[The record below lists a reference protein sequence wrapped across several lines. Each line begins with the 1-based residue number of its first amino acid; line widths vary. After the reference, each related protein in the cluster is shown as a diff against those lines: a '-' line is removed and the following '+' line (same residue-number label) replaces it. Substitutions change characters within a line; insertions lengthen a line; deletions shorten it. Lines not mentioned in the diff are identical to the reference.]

1 MSQLAAEGSLKK
13 SAAQQASEN
22 DALRSRLEALK
33 SQQDSEMAKMI
44 GKINALAGMDA
55 VKFMSEAEMDKILYD
70 VFKKFDVDGSGTMEL
85 PEFKVAW
92 RKELNLGGTD
102 SEISKAFND
111 VDVDNSGVIEITEF
125 KEAIKGERMA
135 ELNMKVIAS
144 NMENSIDSLADYMK
158 NFKQRYENAMA
169 TAKRRRAMRA
179 KFVNRLMQ
187 RAGELLEKLEQV
199 DTDTKTT
206 KDEKGAKFYRQLMET
221 FDAFDKDG
229 NGELQF
235 PEYTSAWR
243 FLNQPGSDRDIKQA
257 FDGVDVDRSGLV
269 DRDEF
274 VFSIMGPDAA
284 NFGPIADMDRLD
296 SLMDGLFKLI
306 DRHGGE
312 LATLSKSADE
322 VAAENR
328 ALMARMKNQKNQ
340 LTSGMSKIMKAMM
353 GLTGNDV
360 EGFLQSKEVDKY
372 LVEAFNK
379 YDTNGNGTLSYREFG
394 DAWSYMG
401 LGGSDSEVKAAFS
414 GVDVDFSGV
423 IEYGEFSKA
432 IKESRLSELGINAIM
447 SSIGVELDEVLAKFS
462 RDKGD
467 YEAMKATMR
476 RRAQRA
482 REMQENIAKL
492 LAVLLEKVIDKTEG
506 HSVIKRDPQKQQLY
520 NDLNDTFKAFD
531 RDNNA
536 TLQFNEYREAWR
548 FLNLPGDQ
556 NAAKQ
561 AFDNVDIDR
570 NGNVD
575 LNEFLYS
582 IMGEDAKNYGYFAD
596 LEVLQILLAKLVAG
610 DDKKSLELLKT
621 VQKTNEAKDIQI
633 QQLQAELERIRN
645 SEGGSSFNDLVQRM
659 MFKCGVTRIGPLT
672 NEELVNEI
680 DASFAAA
687 SAGGIMDRKT
697 FHEVINSK
705 KMMELRLRK
714 LIGEI
719 QGDYWMESKAPYGLD
734 DEEVSGRDPAS
745 QHTAEEALHLRS
757 FLRTSALVIQFC
769 RRIQLK
775 FSHADVEGAVKAA
788 KALSHLLIRSQ
799 EELYE
804 EIQRVK
810 TMGARQGTSR
820 FGRGNRKGSDYMT

>member
-1 MSQLAAEGSLKK
+1 MKK
-13 SAAQQASEN
+13 SAEQQASEN
-22 DALRSRLEALK
+22 DALRKRLET
-33 SQQDSEMAKMI
+33 I
-44 GKINALAGMDA
+44 
-55 VKFMSEAEMDKILYD
+55 KFMSEEEMDKILYD

-158 NFKQRYENAMA
+158 NFKERYENAMA

-206 KDEKGAKFYRQLMET
+206 KDEKGAKFYSQLMET

-284 NFGPIADMDRLD
+284 NFGSIADMDRLD

-312 LATLSKSADE
+312 LATLSKSAEE

-328 ALMARMKNQKNQ
+328 ELMARMKNQKNQ

-401 LGGSDSEVKAAFS
+401 LD
-414 GVDVDFSGV
+414 
-423 IEYGEFSKA
+423 
-432 IKESRLSELGINAIM
+432 
-447 SSIGVELDEVLAKFS
+447 
-462 RDKGD
+462 
-467 YEAMKATMR
+467 
-476 RRAQRA
+476 
-482 REMQENIAKL
+482 
-492 LAVLLEKVIDKTEG
+492 
-506 HSVIKRDPQKQQLY
+506 
-520 NDLNDTFKAFD
+520 
-531 RDNNA
+531 
-536 TLQFNEYREAWR
+536 
-548 FLNLPGDQ
+548 
-556 NAAKQ
+556 
-561 AFDNVDIDR
+561 
-570 NGNVD
+570 
-575 LNEFLYS
+575 
-582 IMGEDAKNYGYFAD
+582 
-596 LEVLQILLAKLVAG
+596 
-610 DDKKSLELLKT
+610 
-621 VQKTNEAKDIQI
+621 
-633 QQLQAELERIRN
+633 
-645 SEGGSSFNDLVQRM
+645 
-659 MFKCGVTRIGPLT
+659 
-672 NEELVNEI
+672 
-680 DASFAAA
+680 
-687 SAGGIMDRKT
+687 
-697 FHEVINSK
+697 
-705 KMMELRLRK
+705 
-714 LIGEI
+714 
-719 QGDYWMESKAPYGLD
+719 
-734 DEEVSGRDPAS
+734 
-745 QHTAEEALHLRS
+745 
-757 FLRTSALVIQFC
+757 
-769 RRIQLK
+769 
-775 FSHADVEGAVKAA
+775 
-788 KALSHLLIRSQ
+788 
-799 EELYE
+799 
-804 EIQRVK
+804 
-810 TMGARQGTSR
+810 
-820 FGRGNRKGSDYMT
+820 